1 MNRAISNY
9 SDASSVDEETLLK
22 QELSRLQRQY
32 RIMENERKTNCLNA
46 KHMMMRQQ
54 TAIKQL
60 EGEMN
65 EIETEMKLASSCK
78 NKKQDNE
85 NSEDLKN
92 FMTGQDEYGA
102 KILKEAEEI
111 QSLDRQISET
121 EEKIKAQH
129 RAMGGVHNSHQ
140 RHVTTQHTIRV
151 LENRLNKATREF
163 NEMLAKNSKLREQI
177 QHLRSQRSVFDGIH
191 KRLYKDLV
199 SKKREQL
206 ELIEQSTMAFD
217 QRDEAE
223 QKMATL
229 ADRNQKDIAQYN
241 MEYKELMRQLDH
253 DTALKKFL
261 LDKAQER
268 TEMAEGRAN
277 ERKKNFEE
285 KSERQA
291 EKVLKEY
298 LTAFKDIQ
306 KITGEERTEKLVE
319 RFVQMEDQN
328 FAMFSY
334 VNEINDQLEK
344 QNDSI
349 RALENEIQI
358 YKADAEET
366 IEQKRAKLKEIEA
379 VYHQKSSEQSAMEL
393 EMNDQERLL
402 EQLRIGIKS
411 IFEHTGC
418 SMEAIENRLGN
429 QSEVTDQNIM
439 DYLSGIEEMANDLV
453 KRHIVTADT
462 DEDPLAKATV
472 YRQNEETGG
481 APAPEDAQNNQE
493 PSSTVSDEIMDVSSI
508 RSQAAASVQA
518 REKERLTNQQEG
530 KPQIITKDNK
540 RNKSKK

>member
-1 MNRAISNY
+1 
-9 SDASSVDEETLLK
+9 
-22 QELSRLQRQY
+22 
-32 RIMENERKTNCLNA
+32 
-46 KHMMMRQQ
+46 MRQQ

-85 NSEDLKN
+85 NSEDLQN
-92 FMTGQDEYGA
+92 FMKGQDEYA
-102 KILKEAEEI
+102 QRILQETEEI

-121 EEKIKAQH
+121 EEKIKSQH
-129 RAMGGVHNSHQ
+129 RLMGGVHNSHQ

-163 NEMLAKNSKLREQI
+163 NDMLAKNAKLREQI
-177 QHLRSQRSVFDGIH
+177 QHLRSQRSVFDTIH
-191 KRLYKDLV
+191 KRLFKELV
-199 SKKREQL
+199 TKKREQL

-229 ADRNQKDIAQYN
+229 ADRNQKDISQYN

-291 EKVLKEY
+291 EKTLKEY

-306 KITGEERTEKLVE
+306 KITGEERNEKLVE
-319 RFVQMEDQN
+319 RFVEMEDQN

-344 QNDSI
+344 QNDTI

-402 EQLRIGIKS
+402 EQLRIGIKT
-411 IFEHTGC
+411 IFENTDC
-418 SMEAIENRLGN
+418 SAASIENRLGN

-439 DYLSGIEEMANDLV
+439 DYLSAIEEMANDLV
-453 KRHIVTADT
+453 KRHIVTT
-462 DEDPLAKATV
+462 DSEDSLVRATTHRV
-472 YRQNEETGG
+472 NDEVNGG
-481 APAPEDAQNNQE
+481 APAPEDQPAVE
-493 PSSTVSDEIMDVSSI
+493 LTSEGTVLDLSTI
-508 RSQAAASVQA
+508 RSQVAASVQA
-518 REKERLTNQQEG
+518 REKERLMNQQDG
-530 KPQIITKDNK
+530 KPH
-540 RNKSKK
+540 